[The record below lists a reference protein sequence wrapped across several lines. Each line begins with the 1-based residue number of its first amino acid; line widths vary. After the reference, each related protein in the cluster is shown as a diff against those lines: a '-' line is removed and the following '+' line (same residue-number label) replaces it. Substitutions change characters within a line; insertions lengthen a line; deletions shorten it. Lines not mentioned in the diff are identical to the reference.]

1 MSVPVSSPPFF
12 CKPAQLSPLFN
23 MFTESS
29 ARVMV
34 TFPWLL
40 SAIFNAAVSLIY
52 ETSIFTPAS
61 VIFAET
67 PSATSIRSVVGV
79 FGSVFF
85 IVIGVPVLIVS
96 TPPAPSASLV
106 YS

>member
-1 MSVPVSSPPFF
+1 MSSPPFF
-12 CKPAQLSPLFN
+12 CKPAQLDPLFN
-23 MFTESS
+23 LFTEPS

-34 TFPWLL
+34 TFPQLS
-40 SAIFNAAVSLIY
+40 SAILNAALFSNA